1 MQPLISF
8 VAAYL
13 FIGIVFLEALYLL
26 AFHRDRF
33 RGLLV
38 ATLLLGGVAF
48 LLSLVANRFIQD
60 PRPFIVGGF
69 KPLIHS
75 STDNGFPSDH
85 TLLLAATA
93 AITMVASRRAGLL
106 GLVGAILVGLAR
118 VYVGVHHLA
127 DIIGSLVI
135 VAIASL
141 VYLGIVHVWKTRSP
155 ASSGQDAS
163 S

>member
-1 MQPLISF
+1 MQAVISF

-13 FIGIVFLEALYLL
+13 FIAVVLLEGLYLL
-26 AFHRDRF
+26 AFHRDCIRE
-33 RGLLV
+33 LLV
-38 ATLLLGGVAF
+38 ATLMIGGGAF
-48 LLSLVANRFIQD
+48 LLSLVANHFIQD

-85 TLLLAATA
+85 TLLLATTA
-93 AITMVASRRAGLL
+93 AIVMVASRPAGFL
-106 GLVGAILVGLAR
+106 GLALAVLVGLAR
-118 VYVGVHHLA
+118 VYVGVHHLT

-135 VAIASL
+135 VGLASL
-141 VYLGIVHVWKTRSP
+141 VYLGAVHAWKARFSP
-155 ASSGQDAS
+155 DAS